1 VLFSIVAFAAVLF
14 IDLFFVFSPCGR
26 KNEEQKIWSTLLP
39 FVLSLPALSMSKGRR
54 AGEQATQLVTAFGL

>member
-39 FVLSLPALSMSKGRR
+39 FVLSLWKLRPELAEGGRLKS
-54 AGEQATQLVTAFGL
+54 A